1 MSRDDNMYTRLVKVK
16 AGNRKSLL
24 DALAE
29 LGDCD
34 CDFIGE
40 NGLEYLWEEVWEENG
55 FQSYKDFETQS
66 DELDSDDDDFEE
78 TAEIELKYES
88 NLDYLLDQVK
98 DIEDDKEC
106 VETFIETWMDND
118 RNYYDQYEVN
128 YLTDTK
134 NRITAISFA
143 VLAGY

>member
-1 MSRDDNMYTRLVKVK
+1 MSRSYSLYTNLVKVK
-16 AGNRKSLL
+16 VGNRKSLL

-29 LGDCD
+29 LSAFD

-40 NGLEYLWEEVWEENG
+40 NGVEYLWEEVWEENG
-55 FQSYKDFETQS
+55 FQSYDDFELQT
-66 DELDSDDDDFEE
+66 EEPDSDDDEFEE
-78 TAEIELKYES
+78 FEEIKLKYES

-98 DIEDDKEC
+98 DIEDDREC

-118 RNYYDQYEVN
+118 RNYYDEHEVN

-134 NRITAISFA
+134 NRVTAISFA
-143 VLAGY
+143 VIGGY